1 MEKNRIRESKRT
13 RALFDNS
20 FETWVS
26 EHSEEQ
32 VQKLVNLH
40 LEIKRLQRDPFNEE
54 EDFDKACELVDKG
67 CELQNNEF
75 IPLFLGVGVYN
86 FLSYNPWEEDPLSYD
101 DCDLLWDDL
110 HDLIDEWLE
119 KNKLPTVTNVSK

>member
-40 LEIKRLQRDPFNEE
+40 LEIKRLQRAFNEE

-67 CELQNNEF
+67 CELQNKEF

-101 DCDLLWDDL
+101 DCDLIWDDL
-110 HDLIDEWLE
+110 HDLIDAWIE